1 MDERYLDLTQENLDQ
16 EHLCCAIAD
25 KKHQQGV
32 DSKKAW
38 LRKQLPLGHVFHK
51 LDARGKVF
59 IEYTPL
65 QTAMVPIEGDNYLYI
80 HCLWV
85 SGSYKGKGHAARL
98 LNRCLDEA
106 RAQGR
111 AGVCV
116 LSSAKKKP
124 FLSDKKFFMK
134 HGFQVADKLEGDY
147 ELLALSLNGSLPCFT
162 DSARRMC
169 IDSQDLTIYYSP
181 QCPYIPDCLAQVAR
195 GLLTAQ
201 HPPSPG
207 GRGKRGAGQGAAL
220 SLQQLGSV
228 LPGQTADAASAKRH
242 LSGKNA
248 ARRSITALCNI
259 QKPSAGGRKALC

>member
-181 QCPYIPDCLAQVAR
+181 QCPYIPDCLAQVQEVCSQRSIPLHLMAVESAEQAKA
-195 GLLTAQ
+195 LPCPFNNWAVFY
-201 HPPSPG
+201 
-207 GRGKRGAGQGAAL
+207 RGKLQTLHLLNATYLERMLQGEA
-220 SLQQLGSV
+220 
-228 LPGQTADAASAKRH
+228 
-242 LSGKNA
+242 
-248 ARRSITALCNI
+248 
-259 QKPSAGGRKALC
+259 